1 MNTFSNVKWT
11 YKTFIELLC
20 ANNEHAENMLENNSI
35 HNRLKKNQNYLGI
48 NLTKEVKDLFS
59 ENHKILKK

>member
-1 MNTFSNVKWT
+1 
-11 YKTFIELLC
+11 
-20 ANNEHAENMLENNSI
+20 MLENNSI

-59 ENHKILKK
+59 ENHKILKKSKTPEDGKASHEHGLAELIP